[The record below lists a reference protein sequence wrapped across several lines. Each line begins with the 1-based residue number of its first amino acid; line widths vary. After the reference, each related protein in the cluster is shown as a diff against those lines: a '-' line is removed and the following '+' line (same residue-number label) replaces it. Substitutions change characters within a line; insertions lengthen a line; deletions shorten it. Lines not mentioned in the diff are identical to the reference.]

1 MQPPKFNYSCLHVY
15 GCGYLLI
22 SGNTSEEMTPSLP
35 EIINYHTTSFSVI
48 GKESFMIPSPTHD
61 RPDLCKPSAGT
72 TATMSL

>member
-1 MQPPKFNYSCLHVY
+1 MQPPKFNDGGLHVY
-15 GCGYLLI
+15 GCSYLFI

-48 GKESFMIPSPTHD
+48 GKESFMIPSPTHN

-72 TATMSL
+72 TTTMSL